1 MGRRSVADYAIASV
15 TNWNVIRG
23 DLKRLLILLVILAAV
38 AGVAWLIIGEP
49 SVLALKFVA

>member
-1 MGRRSVADYAIASV
+1 MADYAIASV